1 MGEVQLDPRAS
12 SRTTTCRLDSSFST
26 TSTVVA
32 ISSTISRQQA
42 GGHGSGKSH
51 CSRDHRDGNPMTRA
65 WPYPARPR
73 AQETPASYRGVSR
86 AIPASH
92 YPFGVEI
99 EREV

>member
-51 CSRDHRDGNPMTRA
+51 C
-65 WPYPARPR
+65 
-73 AQETPASYRGVSR
+73 
-86 AIPASH
+86 IPASH